1 MIPGSPVPVQVER
14 ASRGATPYISP
25 VRLLARAGEVF
36 CGAIRAETGS
46 GSGALAGSAL
56 HAFDVKDCDR
66 ARLQSNPSPSSKIS

>member
-14 ASRGATPYISP
+14 ASRGATPYNSP
-25 VRLLARAGEVF
+25 VRLLARAGELF
-36 CGAIRAETGS
+36 LQSHPSRDGS

>member
-36 CGAIRAETGS
+36 
-46 GSGALAGSAL
+46 
-56 HAFDVKDCDR
+56 
-66 ARLQSNPSPSSKIS
+66 LQSHPSRDGERLRRASGLGAPRVRRQGL